1 MASSPIIRTSRTHN
15 RFVLD
20 SHYFIRGGIP
30 NGKAA
35 TVYATPELG
44 TWATQTLEVKKVAG
58 KTSFSFASPKTI
70 AAGGGHVS
78 LSSTELEGVD
88 EIEVVTSGSAAASG
102 ARATVTITIEQDSP
116 VVVEDGFFPPGFDT
130 GPMTR
135 PGLPPIDL

>member
-1 MASSPIIRTSRTHN
+1 MASSPIIRTSRTFN

-20 SHYFIRGGIP
+20 SYYFIRGGIP
-30 NGKAA
+30 TGKAI

-58 KTSFSFASPKTI
+58 KASYSFSSAKTI

-78 LSSTELEGVD
+78 ISSSELEGVD

-102 ARATVTITIEQDSP
+102 ARATVTITIEQDVTTASFGAFGT
-116 VVVEDGFFPPGFDT
+116 VTFNDGETRGGMPP
-130 GPMTR
+130 
-135 PGLPPIDL
+135 LA